1 VSNDSPVQERS
12 GFSLVE
18 VLVAITLLA
27 MAIMSLAG
35 AVALGLNQMGKAKQ
49 DLQYSADLQQV
60 TDSLVAVGWNNV
72 ASGSTTL
79 RGRSVVWSVTTLS
92 PNSQKVNVVMERR
105 GQADATRIYSDT
117 VTIFLAKN
125 QVQ

>member
-1 VSNDSPVQERS
+1 VKTPEPRNRE

-18 VLVAITLLA
+18 VLVAITLLG

-72 ASGSTTL
+72 TSGATTL
-79 RGRSVVWSVTTLS
+79 RGRPVVWSVTTLS
-92 PNSQKVNVVMERR
+92 PNSQKVNVVMQRR
-105 GQADATRIYSDT
+105 GQVDATRLYSDT